1 MLIGLCLLIF
11 TGFISDSI
19 QVPPPPPPIREYMIQ
34 KDGVSGDKAGQFSI
48 YSDKAESNLSYRIE
62 SYYSPMQKIDL
73 LTYPHKKIIGQ
84 LDAHQSGW
92 RYEATF
98 EILDTRNASNKW
110 LNGHIKRINKWFVDK
125 YNIKLLERKISMAG
139 KFASTTFK
147 FFNEGGKL
155 LASFK
160 SVFHLIG
167 PTKYVL
173 KIYSNE
179 FPDSIFMLI
188 LAAYDHKR
196 TNN

>member
-1 MLIGLCLLIF
+1 MLIVLCLLIF

-19 QVPPPPPPIREYMIQ
+19 QVPPPPPIREYMIK

-48 YSDKAESNLSYRIE
+48 YSDKAESKLSYRIE

-84 LDAHQSGW
+84 LDGHQLG
-92 RYEATF
+92 RYHEATF

-110 LNGHIKRINKWFVDK
+110 LSGRIKRINKFFVDK
-125 YNIKLLERKISMAG
+125 YNINLAERRISMVG
-139 KFASTTFK
+139 KFFSGTFK

-155 LASFK
+155 LASVK
-160 SVFHLIG
+160 PVFHLVG

-179 FPDSIFMLI
+179 FPDSIYILI

-196 TNN
+196 KNN